1 MLYADFLVAFVKTYL
16 SCINLNLRI
25 SFTCRYFMNCRYF
38 IYTVYNVEP
47 FKTTHFALKEETVS
61 HWKVIVSPL
70 LIISIAVNIFVE
82 TRLFK
87 VNIYNLTIKTI
98 QLQI

>member
-16 SCINLNLRI
+16 SCINLPLRLSFNLL
-25 SFTCRYFMNCRYF
+25 MNRRYF

-70 LIISIAVNIFVE
+70 LIISIAVNIFIE
-82 TRLFK
+82 NQLFK
-87 VNIYNLTIKTI
+87 VNIFNLIIKF
-98 QLQI
+98 

>member
-25 SFTCRYFMNCRYF
+25 SFTLLMNCRYF

-61 HWKVIVSPL
+61 HRKVIVSPL

-87 VNIYNLTIKTI
+87 VNIFN
-98 QLQI
+98 